1 MWDMESDNEPL
12 ERLTF
17 DAATLMR
24 EHPPK
29 FRHRNKTAVYDIACP
44 AGFRTAGTITYS
56 RWWAMRLPR
65 VIDLSKRATVDVRPD
80 VYDYAPVDDAE
91 ASVEW
96 YVNFA
101 DPQLF
106 FGYGTRLF
114 AQDEIQVAEH
124 PALACLREVLVAGGQ
139 KAVTV
144 EANIPTPVVI
154 RGVER
159 RVKVNTAP
167 DSGQGRPDGLY
178 GNRFGDAD
186 VETIQRATSAI
197 DPPTTTNLIAMA
209 APHGGVGPYRWD
221 DINAVLTTAY
231 TGFRAAVIESTS
243 AGGPAAKAV
252 VHTGFWGCGAFGG
265 NRTMMVMLQ
274 LMAAH
279 LAGVHRFVFHAVDT
293 VGADQAEDAVA
304 LLDRN
309 AMQRGLLRTVLN
321 VTSIDDERMALGII
335 LRKIELLSLQWGE
348 SDGN

>member
-1 MWDMESDNEPL
+1 MQSENEPL

-44 AGFRTAGTITYS
+44 PGFRTAGAITYT
-56 RWWAMRLPR
+56 RWWTMRLPP
-65 VIDLSKRATVDVRPD
+65 VLDPSQRAVVDVRPD
-80 VYDYAPVDDAE
+80 VYDYAHVGGDE
-91 ASVEW
+91 ANIEW
-96 YVNFA
+96 HVNFA

-114 AQDEIQVAEH
+114 AQDEMQVAEH
-124 PALACLREVLVAGGQ
+124 PALACLREAIVAEGHR
-139 KAVTV
+139 AVTV
-144 EANIPTPVVI
+144 EANIPTPVLV

-159 RVKVNTAP
+159 RVRIDTTP
-167 DSGQGRPDGLY
+167 DAGQGRPDGLY

-186 VETIQRATSAI
+186 VETIQRATNAI
-197 DPPTTTNLIAMA
+197 DPPTITNLIAMA

-243 AGGPAAKAV
+243 AGEPAANV
-252 VHTGFWGCGAFGG
+252 VIHTGFWGCGAFGG

-274 LMAAH
+274 LLAAH
-279 LAGVHRFVFHAVDT
+279 LAGVHRFVFHAVEPL
-293 VGADQAEDAVA
+293 GADQAEEAVEI
-304 LLDRN
+304 LDR
-309 AMQRGLLRTVLN
+309 QLPVRQ
-321 VTSIDDERMALGII
+321 VTDIVRRIQG
-335 LRKIELLSLQWGE
+335 LSLAWGE